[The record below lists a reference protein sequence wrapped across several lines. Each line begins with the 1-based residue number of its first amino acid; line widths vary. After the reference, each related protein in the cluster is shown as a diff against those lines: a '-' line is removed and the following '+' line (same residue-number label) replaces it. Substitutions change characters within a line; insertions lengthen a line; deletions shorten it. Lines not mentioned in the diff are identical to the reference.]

1 MKLFPNFTNIPCG
14 FQVLISWGTKY
25 VFNRRFLTCLSWI
38 YRINQ
43 ELHSLKRLEYLAQVQ
58 NFRQNAQ
65 KILLDMLF
73 RVLRFSKA
81 SFNALTSSFKTL
93 ALRRTGGWLPCGQC
107 CLFTCETKVCVKS

>member
-1 MKLFPNFTNIPCG
+1 MWFPSINI
-14 FQVLISWGTKY
+14 VGTKY
-25 VFNRRFLTCLSWI
+25 VCNRRFLTCLSWI